1 MSSLTAL
8 FGRVVRQHREQRR
21 WSQELL
27 AHRAE
32 INRSYLGEVERG
44 DAVPSLATMSKLAT
58 ALDVRLSS
66 LLARCEQ
73 EPQAQGVVAS

>member
-1 MSSLTAL
+1 MSSLTAH

-44 DAVPSLATMSKLAT
+44 DAVPSLQTMGKLAS
-58 ALDVRLSS
+58 AFGVRLSL
-66 LLARCEQ
+66 LLAACDEV
-73 EPQAQGVVAS
+73 PID